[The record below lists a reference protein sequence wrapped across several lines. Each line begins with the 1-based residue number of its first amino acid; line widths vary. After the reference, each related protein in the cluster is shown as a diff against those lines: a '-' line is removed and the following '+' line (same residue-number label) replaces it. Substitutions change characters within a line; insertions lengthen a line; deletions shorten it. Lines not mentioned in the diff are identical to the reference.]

1 VVVADQGLGDERP
14 SGAES
19 GKADRGVGVGV
30 GVTDRGAVDEVEERR
45 LLVDE
50 KGVKG
55 EARGCGEPSVILAD
69 FGGTSGG
76 VLPDLRRVVEF
87 FRRRRCGCD

>member
-14 SGAES
+14 SGAEN
-19 GKADRGVGVGV
+19 GRADRGVGVGV
-30 GVTDRGAVDEVEERR
+30 GVTERGAVDEVEERR

-50 KGVKG
+50 GVKG

-76 VLPDLRRVVEF
+76 VLPDLRRVLEF
-87 FRRRRCGCD
+87 LRRRR